1 MRRTRY
7 TEEQIVRILSE
18 AESGVKVEDLL
29 RKHGISRNTFY
40 RWRSKYGG
48 LEVSDVRR
56 MKGLQEENRRLKKMV
71 ADLMLEL
78 DAVKAVLQK
87 KW

>member
-7 TEEQIVRILSE
+7 TEEQIVRLLSE